1 MEDNKSSK
9 IPDPSI
15 LTTQQLWR
23 EIASLK
29 ELTFTRLDAIEMA
42 VRIAH
47 EDMVRVPTEVQ
58 KAISTLKELHEE
70 KLSSIQHLMEAR
82 RISIDSILAER
93 DAQRLQANHDN
104 KIALD
109 TALAAAK
116 ESSGEQIKTQAM
128 AIVKNETAASKQI
141 EALEDK
147 LNDMKDRLTTIE
159 AMSMGS
165 EKMDSTRHNAVNF
178 NAYLIF
184 GIVGIVLSI
193 VGIAIALRR

>member
-1 MEDNKSSK
+1 MDDSK
-9 IPDPSI
+9 PDPSV

-23 EIASLK
+23 EIGALK
-29 ELTFTRLDAIEMA
+29 ELIFSRMNAIERA
-42 VRIAH
+42 ITVAH
-47 EDMVRVPTEVQ
+47 DDMVRVPTEVQ

-70 KLSSIQHLMEAR
+70 KLRSIVDLMDAR
-82 RISIDSILAER
+82 RISVDHLLAER
-93 DAQRLQANHDN
+93 DAHRLQANHDN

-165 EKMDSTRHNAVNF
+165 EKTDASHHITTNF

-184 GIVGIVLSI
+184 GLIGIVLGI
-193 VGIAIALRR
+193 VGIAIALKK